1 VAEAVAMVEAE
12 GVTAEEA
19 AERVGLGGNTVRR
32 ALRDP
37 TRASP
42 APPAAV
48 PRAPATANDRK
59 VDELVSRSRTWERVC
74 EVLAAFAQRHPEIAQ
89 ELADDL
95 RGLDL

>member
-1 VAEAVAMVEAE
+1 MVEAE
-12 GVTAEEA
+12 GLTAEEA

-37 TRASP
+37 TRAAP
-42 APPAAV
+42 APPPPAAA
-48 PRAPATANDRK
+48 PRVPATANDRK

>member
-1 VAEAVAMVEAE
+1 MVESE

-37 TRASP
+37 SRA
-42 APPAAV
+42 APAAA

-74 EVLAAFAQRHPEIAQ
+74 EVLAEFARRHPEIAQ